1 MGKNEYA
8 NQGVVWVVAGRRG
21 GYHSGIISSR
31 SNDMAK
37 IWELL
42 DQTYYFIGKKHY
54 AEAQLILDKILHADP
69 QNVDAWDA
77 YIRICT
83 TQRDL
88 ESLKNRIMNIWETRV
103 HDDYLQA
110 TQRFILQR
118 VDDKISSL

>member
-1 MGKNEYA
+1 
-8 NQGVVWVVAGRRG
+8 
-21 GYHSGIISSR
+21 
-31 SNDMAK
+31 MAK

-54 AEAQLILDKILHADP
+54 AEAQSILDKILYADP

-88 ESLKNRIMNIWETRV
+88 EGLKNYIATIWETRV
-103 HDDYLQA
+103 QDQDYLQA

-118 VDDKISSL
+118 VDEKMSSL